1 MNENDDECK
10 LGRDAW
16 EYRLPVD
23 GPLLLYDKSS
33 RGLVRT

>member
-23 GPLLLYDKSS
+23 GPLYYTIKVRADLS
-33 RGLVRT
+33 RT